1 MGWAAAGVEF
11 IMGDYSNSA
20 LEIRNKGQ
28 KYASFFER
36 PDRHVKE
43 LGVVKELLTTLN
55 NTTQYY

>member
-28 KYASFFER
+28 KYASLFEW